1 MTRRAIAV
9 FASLI
14 LFCAWTPLG
23 GHAAETLRFCADP
36 DNLPFSSSTPGDP
49 GLYVELGEKLAG
61 RIGVRA
67 EYFWWASYFGKRTV
81 RNTLLSDRCDAYV
94 GLPFERDFMGRSL
107 AMTRPFLDVGYVIV
121 APRSLAL
128 ARLDDLRG
136 TSIGVQFGSQ
146 PQVMLAAREFPI
158 VTFRTLEQVMDAVGR
173 GEVGT
178 AFVWGPAAGYYNKTR
193 LAGAYQI
200 VPVAGEGLQWKV
212 AIGVRK
218 GDDALRARLDDAL
231 GQLRGEILALADK
244 YGFPLAEPVDLNALA
259 SPVDLTAV
267 GVAGDFNAVA
277 PRADLNAVGPTVPL
291 NAVGPRVDL
300 NAVASMTDPGSRAPD
315 SRSRRIRLVA
325 ADAEGHFQSQDLVLA
340 QEEKTNPFKGD
351 ADAVRAGRS
360 VFNQHCAHC
369 HSPNAMNPE
378 PRTDL
383 RRLKRRYGDNM
394 GNVAL
399 QTITD
404 GRVANGMPPWK
415 EILSEEAIWKIMTF
429 LESVQ
434 SQP

>member
-244 YGFPLAEPVDLNALA
+244 YGFPLAEPVDLKA
-259 SPVDLTAV
+259 
-267 GVAGDFNAVA
+267 FA
-277 PRADLNAVGPTVPL
+277 PPRELNARG
-291 NAVGPRVDL
+291 A
-300 NAVASMTDPGSRAPD
+300 D

-325 ADAEGHFQSQDLVLA
+325 DEPEPNPGSPSPVLA
-340 QEEKTNPFKGD
+340 QDEKTNPFKGD

-360 VFNQHCAHC
+360 VFNQHCSHC

-394 GNVAL
+394 ANVAL